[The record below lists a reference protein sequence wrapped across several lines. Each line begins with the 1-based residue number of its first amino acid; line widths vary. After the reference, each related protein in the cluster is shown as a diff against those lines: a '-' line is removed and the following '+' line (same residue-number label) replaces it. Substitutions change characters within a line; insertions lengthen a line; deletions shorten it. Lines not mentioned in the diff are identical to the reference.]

1 VQRSFGDRRIVS
13 ASVDGSLLTVTLS
26 VPHSTD
32 IGAADTFENRSVFEA
47 QVLGHAVAD
56 WMRAHGQQPLTTV
69 RYRDT
74 QGRSLRGWSLNG
86 DPIGADP
93 NVSPLAPEWIV
104 VRDIDRFV
112 AERAR
117 TLVWDHDALR
127 PKDALHVATALDA
140 GVEQFD
146 TYDGDLDAGVEQ
158 FDTYDGDLIA
168 LSGQIGEPPL
178 FIGNPN
184 VPIPLF

>member
-1 VQRSFGDRRIVS
+1 MIDRYW
-13 ASVDGSLLTVTLS
+13 DTVCFLGILNEEPDKLDACQA
-26 VPHSTD
+26 V
-32 IGAADTFENRSVFEA
+32 IGAAERGEVRIVTSALTIAE
-47 QVLGHAVAD
+47 VLWPKG
-56 WMRAHGQQPLTTV
+56 RPLELPKEKAEIV
-69 RYRDT
+69 R
-74 QGRSLRGWSLNG
+74 GFCEH
-86 DPIGADP
+86 
-93 NVSPLAPEWIV
+93 EWIV

-117 TLVWDHDALR
+117 ALVWEHEALR

-146 TYDGDLDAGVEQ
+146 TYDGDL
-158 FDTYDGDLIA
+158 IA

-178 FIGNPN
+178 IIGNPN